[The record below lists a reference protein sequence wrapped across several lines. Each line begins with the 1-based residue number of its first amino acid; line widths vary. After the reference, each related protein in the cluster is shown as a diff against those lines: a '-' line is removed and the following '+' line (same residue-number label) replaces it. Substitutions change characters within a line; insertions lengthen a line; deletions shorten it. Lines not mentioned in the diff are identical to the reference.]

1 MKGKGTRFIWAFLS
15 MIFLLIVYREYQFN
29 ILTPN
34 HEKSL
39 SSIKISA
46 IFSIDGDSDVS
57 LYKGDKLSLIVEG
70 IYSDGSKLPLKDE
83 VKWHLSSEDTATIN
97 NKGILTGI
105 NSGNVEVKASYKGIE
120 SNIIRVNVIDVVLSS
135 IKISV
140 DSASYTTSDVSTY
153 KGGKVSLIAE
163 GIYSDGLKSLL
174 TNEVQWH
181 LSIEDIA
188 KINNKGILTGI
199 NSGNVELKASYKG
212 IESNIINV
220 SINDAVLS
228 SINISIKS
236 TLPDASDA
244 SIHSGGQLLLAA
256 EGVYSDGST
265 SPLTNGLKWHSST
278 VDIAQI
284 NNKGVLTGVN
294 TGGVEVKASYQGIES
309 NIINVSVTDAILSS
323 INISI
328 KSMSSDASDASIY
341 RGDKLS
347 LAAEGI
353 YSDGSTSPLTN
364 EVKWHSSAVGIAQI
378 DDKAILTGIHSGN
391 VDVKA
396 SYQGIESNII
406 NVSITNALLPSIV
419 NTKRVEVK
427 APYEGIESN
436 IDNASISD
444 AVLSSINISIKSMS
458 PDASG
463 ASIYGSPSIYS
474 GGQLSLAA
482 EGVYSDGSTL
492 PLTNKVT
499 WHSSAVDIVQI
510 DDKGILTAVNTGGVE
525 VKASYEGIESR
536 IINVRITDAILS
548 SIAISVKSLSPDASI
563 YSGGKLPFTAEG
575 IYSDG
580 SISPLTNK
588 VAWHS
593 SAIDIA
599 QIDDKGILTG
609 LNTGSVEVKASYE
622 GIESNIINVR
632 ITDAILTSMKISV
645 KSLSPDAFIY
655 SGGKL
660 SFAAEGI
667 YSDGSTSP
675 LTNKVTWYSS
685 AIDIAQIDDK
695 GILTGIAIGNVD
707 VKASY
712 EGIESNI
719 INVRITDAILTSI
732 TISVK
737 SLSPGASEA
746 SIYSGGQLSFAAEGI
761 YSDGSTSP
769 LTNKATW
776 HSSAIDFAQIDDKGI
791 LTGVAIGTVEVK
803 ASYEDIESNIINVRI
818 TDAILTSITISI
830 KSLSPDASIYS
841 GGQLSLA
848 AEGIYSDGSTSPL
861 TKKVTWHSS
870 AVDIAQIDDK
880 GILTGLNT
888 GSVEV
893 KASYEGIESNII
905 NVRITDAILTSITI
919 SVKSLS
925 PDLSEASIYS
935 GGQLSF
941 AAEGIYSDGST
952 SPLTNKVTWHS
963 SAVDIAQIDDKGI
976 LMGVSI
982 GTVEV
987 KASYEGIESNI
998 INVRITDAILS
1009 SITISVKSLS
1019 PDASIYSG
1027 GQLSLAAEGIYSDG
1041 STSLLTNKMTWHSSA
1056 VDIAQIDDEGILTGL
1071 NIGTV
1076 DVKASYEGIESN
1088 IINVRITDA
1097 ILSSITISIKSL
1109 SLDASIYS
1117 GGQLSFVAEGIYSDG
1132 STSLLTNK
1140 VTWHSS
1146 AIDIA
1151 QIDDKGILTG
1161 INIGTV
1167 DVKALYE
1174 GIESNIINVRI
1185 TDAILTSMNISVKSL
1200 SPDAS
1205 EASIYSGGQLSLA
1218 AEGTYSDGSTLPL
1231 TNKVSWHSS
1240 AVDIAQIDDKG
1251 ILTGLNVGAVEV
1263 KASYEGIESNIIN
1276 VSITD
1281 AILTSMNISVKS
1293 LSPDA
1298 SEASIYSGGKLSFAA
1313 EGIYSDGSTSP
1324 LTNKVTW
1331 YSSAVDV
1338 AQIDD
1343 KGILTGVAI
1352 GTVEVK
1358 ASYEGIESNIINV
1371 NITDAI
1377 LTSMNI
1383 SVKSLLPE
1391 ASIYSG
1397 GKLSFAAEGTYSDG
1411 STSPLTNKVTWYSSA
1426 VDIALIDDKG
1436 ILTGVSIG
1444 TVEVKASYEGI
1455 ESNIINVRITD
1466 AILTSMNISVKS
1478 LSSDTSEASIY
1489 SGGQLSFVVEGIYSD
1504 GSTSP
1509 LTNKVTWHSSAV
1521 DIAQIDD
1528 KGILTGVS
1536 IGNVDVK
1543 ASYEG
1548 IESNIINVRITD
1560 AILTS
1565 MNISVK
1571 SLSPDASIYSGGKL
1585 SFAAEGTYSDGSTS
1599 PLTNKVT
1606 WHSSAVDIAQIDD
1619 KGILTGFAIGT
1630 VEVKASYE
1638 GIESNIINVRITD
1651 AILFSIA
1658 ISVKSLSPDASE
1670 ASIYSGGKL
1679 SFAAEG
1685 TYSDGSTSPLTN
1697 KVTWHSS
1704 AIDIAQID
1712 DKGILTGLNTGTV
1725 EVKASYEGIESNIIN
1740 VSITDAIL
1748 LSLETTPAIIS
1759 VPKGVPITLKVN
1771 ATLSDS
1777 SIVDVTKW
1785 VDWSHSSVADSILE
1799 STFVEY
1805 EEGKYQVIASLQGI
1819 HSNVVDI
1826 TVTEAEVVSI
1836 LITPKTDLTVYRNDP
1851 LQLTAIG
1858 TYTDGSEQ
1866 NITTTAEWHSNE
1878 PGIIAVTNKGLA
1890 NYIKDGEAPIYASV
1904 GTVRSNVIS
1913 INGVSLSFSYELDT
1927 NGIFSLDA
1935 LNNSVLRL
1943 VPELSSP
1950 SGLEIHK
1957 TAYVTNYI
1965 DEKFTYTITPEPAN
1979 ELSYI
1984 QLKKDAHIRL
1994 RIPDKDEYLQLPWIR
2009 MLPFLGQMT
2018 IYDTYTNADTS
2029 FKDWGAEELK
2039 IRAYSTTLEKRA
2051 NTLAQPLF
2059 EIELN
2064 NDITVPIIVKKTK
2077 EVDPDKTYTLAI
2089 KTYDERDYIK
2099 LNYKPMR
2106 SSNRLD
2112 SLYLLGFG
2120 IEGESSQQVS
2130 FKVVLIDN
2138 EHNSMEC
2145 GEYTLRP
2152 VVGTE
2157 ITVPSF
2163 LFNGKECI
2171 LINK

>member
-1 MKGKGTRFIWAFLS
+1 MKGKGVRFIWAFLS
-15 MIFLLIVYREYQFN
+15 MIFLLIVYRDYQFN

-70 IYSDGSKLPLKDE
+70 IYSDGSKSPLKDE
-83 VKWHLSSEDTATIN
+83 VKWHLSSEDTAVIN

-236 TLPDASDA
+236 MLPDASDA

-278 VDIAQI
+278 LDIALI
-284 NNKGVLTGVN
+284 NDKGVLTGVN

-309 NIINVSVTDAILSS
+309 NIINVSITDAILSS
-323 INISI
+323 MNISI
-328 KSMSSDASDASIY
+328 KSISSDASDASIY

-378 DDKAILTGIHSGN
+378 DDKGVLTGIHSGN

-396 SYQGIESNII
+396 SYEGIESNII
-406 NVSITNALLPSIV
+406 NVSITNAVLPSII

-427 APYEGIESN
+427 APYEDIESN
-436 IDNASISD
+436 IDNASITD

-510 DDKGILTAVNTGGVE
+510 DDKGILTGVNTGGVE
-525 VKASYEGIESR
+525 VKASYKGIESR

-580 SISPLTNK
+580 STSPLTNKVTWHSSAVDIAQIDDKGILTGVAIGTVQVKASYEGIESNIINVRITDAILSSIAISVKPLSPDASIYSGGQLSLAAEGIYSDGSISPLTNK
-588 VAWHS
+588 VTWHS

-609 LNTGSVEVKASYE
+609 LNTGSVDVKASYE

-632 ITDAILTSMKISV
+632 ITDAILTSMNISV
-645 KSLSPDAFIY
+645 KSLSSDASIY

-675 LTNKVTWYSS
+675 LTNKVTWHSS
-685 AIDIAQIDDK
+685 AVDVAQIDGKGVLTGVAIGTVEVKASYEGIESNIINVRITDAILSSIAISVKPPLPEASIHSGGKLPFTAEGIYSDGSISLLTNKVTWFSSAVDVAQIDDK
-695 GILTGIAIGNVD
+695 GILTGVSIGTVD

-719 INVRITDAILTSI
+719 INVRITDAILSSI
-732 TISVK
+732 AISVK
-737 SLSPGASEA
+737 SLSPDASIYSGGKLSFAAEGIYSDGSTSPLTNKVTWHSSAVDIAQIDDKGVLTGIAIGTADVKASYEGIESNIINVRITDAVLSSIAISVKSLSSEA

-761 YSDGSTSP
+761 YSDGSTSL
-769 LTNKATW
+769 LT
-776 HSSAIDFAQIDDKGI
+776 D
-791 LTGVAIGTVEVK
+791 
-803 ASYEDIESNIINVRI
+803 
-818 TDAILTSITISI
+818 
-830 KSLSPDASIYS
+830 
-841 GGQLSLA
+841 
-848 AEGIYSDGSTSPL
+848 
-861 TKKVTWHSS
+861 KVTWHSS

-880 GILTGLNT
+880 GILTGVSIGTVEVKASYEGIESNIINVRITEAILSSITISVKSLSLDASEASIYSGGQLSLAVEGIYSDGSTSLLTNKATWHSSAVDIAQIDDKGILT
-888 GSVEV
+888 GVAIGTVEV

-905 NVRITDAILTSITI
+905 NVRITDAILTSMNI

-925 PDLSEASIYS
+925 PDASIYS

-976 LMGVSI
+976 LTGLNTGS
-982 GTVEV
+982 VEV
-987 KASYEGIESNI
+987 KASYEGIESN
-998 INVRITDAILS
+998 V
-1009 SITISVKSLS
+1009 
-1019 PDASIYSG
+1019 
-1027 GQLSLAAEGIYSDG
+1027 
-1041 STSLLTNKMTWHSSA
+1041 
-1056 VDIAQIDDEGILTGL
+1056 
-1071 NIGTV
+1071 
-1076 DVKASYEGIESN
+1076 
-1088 IINVRITDA
+1088 
-1097 ILSSITISIKSL
+1097 
-1109 SLDASIYS
+1109 
-1117 GGQLSFVAEGIYSDG
+1117 
-1132 STSLLTNK
+1132 
-1140 VTWHSS
+1140 
-1146 AIDIA
+1146 
-1151 QIDDKGILTG
+1151 
-1161 INIGTV
+1161 
-1167 DVKALYE
+1167 
-1174 GIESNIINVRI
+1174 
-1185 TDAILTSMNISVKSL
+1185 
-1200 SPDAS
+1200 
-1205 EASIYSGGQLSLA
+1205 
-1218 AEGTYSDGSTLPL
+1218 
-1231 TNKVSWHSS
+1231 
-1240 AVDIAQIDDKG
+1240 
-1251 ILTGLNVGAVEV
+1251 
-1263 KASYEGIESNIIN
+1263 IN

-1281 AILTSMNISVKS
+1281 AILSSIAISVKS
-1293 LSPDA
+1293 LSPD
-1298 SEASIYSGGKLSFAA
+1298 ASIYSGGKLSFAA

-1324 LTNKVTW
+1324 LTNK
-1331 YSSAVDV
+1331 A
-1338 AQIDD
+1338 
-1343 KGILTGVAI
+1343 
-1352 GTVEVK
+1352 
-1358 ASYEGIESNIINV
+1358 
-1371 NITDAI
+1371 
-1377 LTSMNI
+1377 
-1383 SVKSLLPE
+1383 
-1391 ASIYSG
+1391 
-1397 GKLSFAAEGTYSDG
+1397 
-1411 STSPLTNKVTWYSSA
+1411 
-1426 VDIALIDDKG
+1426 
-1436 ILTGVSIG
+1436 
-1444 TVEVKASYEGI
+1444 
-1455 ESNIINVRITD
+1455 
-1466 AILTSMNISVKS
+1466 
-1478 LSSDTSEASIY
+1478 
-1489 SGGQLSFVVEGIYSD
+1489 
-1504 GSTSP
+1504 
-1509 LTNKVTWHSSAV
+1509 
-1521 DIAQIDD
+1521 
-1528 KGILTGVS
+1528 
-1536 IGNVDVK
+1536 
-1543 ASYEG
+1543 
-1548 IESNIINVRITD
+1548 
-1560 AILTS
+1560 
-1565 MNISVK
+1565 
-1571 SLSPDASIYSGGKL
+1571 
-1585 SFAAEGTYSDGSTS
+1585 
-1599 PLTNKVT
+1599 
-1606 WHSSAVDIAQIDD
+1606 
-1619 KGILTGFAIGT
+1619 
-1630 VEVKASYE
+1630 
-1638 GIESNIINVRITD
+1638 
-1651 AILFSIA
+1651 
-1658 ISVKSLSPDASE
+1658 
-1670 ASIYSGGKL
+1670 
-1679 SFAAEG
+1679 
-1685 TYSDGSTSPLTN
+1685 
-1697 KVTWHSS
+1697 TWHSS

-1836 LITPKTDLTVYRNDP
+1836 LITPNTDLTVYRNDP

-1858 TYTDGSEQ
+1858 KYTDGSEQ
-1866 NITTTAEWHSNE
+1866 NITTTAEWHSDE

-1935 LNNSVLRL
+1935 LNNSVLRI

-1994 RIPDKDEYLQLPWIR
+1994 RIPDKDEYLQRPWIR

-2064 NDITVPIIVKKTK
+2064 NDITVPIVVKKTK

-2099 LNYKPMR
+2099 LNYTPMR

-2120 IEGESSQQVS
+2120 IEGESSERVS

-2163 LFNGKECI
+2163 MFNGKECI

>member
-1 MKGKGTRFIWAFLS
+1 

-29 ILTPN
+29 ILNPN

-46 IFSIDGDSDVS
+46 IFSIDGDSEVS

-70 IYSDGSKLPLKDE
+70 IYSDGSKSPLKDE

-236 TLPDASDA
+236 MLPDASDA
-244 SIHSGGQLLLAA
+244 SIHSGGQLLFAA

-278 VDIAQI
+278 LDIALI
-284 NNKGVLTGVN
+284 NDKGVLTGVN

-328 KSMSSDASDASIY
+328 KSMSYDASDASIY

-510 DDKGILTAVNTGGVE
+510 DDKGILTGVNTGGVE
-525 VKASYEGIESR
+525 VKASYKGIESR

-588 VAWHS
+588 VTWHSSAIDIAQIDDKGILTGVAIGTVEVKASYEGIESNIINVRITDAILSSITISVKSLSPHASIYSGGQLSFAAEGIYSDGSTSALTNKVTWYSSAVDVAQIDDKGILTGVAIGTVEVKASYEGIESNIINVRITDAILTSMNISVKSLSPDASEASIYSGGQLSFAAEGIYSDGSTSPLTNKVTWYSSAVDIAQIDDKGILTGVNTGTIDVKASYEGIESNIINVRITDAILSSIAISVKSLSPDASIYSGGQLSLAAEGVYSDGTTSSLTNKVTWHSSVIDIAQIDDKGILTGVSIGTVDVKASYEGIESNMINVRITDAILTSMNISVKSLSPDASEASIYSGGQLSLAAEGIYSDGSTSPLTNKVTWHS

-632 ITDAILTSMKISV
+632 ITDAILTSMNISV
-645 KSLSPDAFIY
+645 KSLSSDASIY

-675 LTNKVTWYSS
+675 LTNKVTWHSS
-685 AIDIAQIDDK
+685 AVDVAQIDGK
-695 GILTGIAIGNVD
+695 GV
-707 VKASY
+707 
-712 EGIESNI
+712 
-719 INVRITDAILTSI
+719 
-732 TISVK
+732 
-737 SLSPGASEA
+737 
-746 SIYSGGQLSFAAEGI
+746 
-761 YSDGSTSP
+761 
-769 LTNKATW
+769 
-776 HSSAIDFAQIDDKGI
+776 

-803 ASYEDIESNIINVRI
+803 AS
-818 TDAILTSITISI
+818 
-830 KSLSPDASIYS
+830 
-841 GGQLSLA
+841 
-848 AEGIYSDGSTSPL
+848 
-861 TKKVTWHSS
+861 
-870 AVDIAQIDDK
+870 
-880 GILTGLNT
+880 
-888 GSVEV
+888 
-893 KASYEGIESNII
+893 
-905 NVRITDAILTSITI
+905 
-919 SVKSLS
+919 
-925 PDLSEASIYS
+925 
-935 GGQLSF
+935 
-941 AAEGIYSDGST
+941 
-952 SPLTNKVTWHS
+952 
-963 SAVDIAQIDDKGI
+963 
-976 LMGVSI
+976 
-982 GTVEV
+982 
-987 KASYEGIESNI
+987 
-998 INVRITDAILS
+998 
-1009 SITISVKSLS
+1009 
-1019 PDASIYSG
+1019 
-1027 GQLSLAAEGIYSDG
+1027 
-1041 STSLLTNKMTWHSSA
+1041 
-1056 VDIAQIDDEGILTGL
+1056 
-1071 NIGTV
+1071 
-1076 DVKASYEGIESN
+1076 
-1088 IINVRITDA
+1088 
-1097 ILSSITISIKSL
+1097 
-1109 SLDASIYS
+1109 
-1117 GGQLSFVAEGIYSDG
+1117 
-1132 STSLLTNK
+1132 
-1140 VTWHSS
+1140 
-1146 AIDIA
+1146 
-1151 QIDDKGILTG
+1151 
-1161 INIGTV
+1161 
-1167 DVKALYE
+1167 YE

-1218 AEGTYSDGSTLPL
+1218 AEGTYSDGSTLSL
-1231 TNKVSWHSS
+1231 TNKVTWHSS

-1251 ILTGLNVGAVEV
+1251 ILTGLNTG
-1263 KASYEGIESNIIN
+1263 
-1276 VSITD
+1276 
-1281 AILTSMNISVKS
+1281 SV
-1293 LSPDA
+1293 D
-1298 SEASIYSGGKLSFAA
+1298 
-1313 EGIYSDGSTSP
+1313 
-1324 LTNKVTW
+1324 
-1331 YSSAVDV
+1331 
-1338 AQIDD
+1338 
-1343 KGILTGVAI
+1343 
-1352 GTVEVK
+1352 
-1358 ASYEGIESNIINV
+1358 
-1371 NITDAI
+1371 
-1377 LTSMNI
+1377 
-1383 SVKSLLPE
+1383 
-1391 ASIYSG
+1391 
-1397 GKLSFAAEGTYSDG
+1397 
-1411 STSPLTNKVTWYSSA
+1411 
-1426 VDIALIDDKG
+1426 
-1436 ILTGVSIG
+1436 
-1444 TVEVKASYEGI
+1444 VKASYEGI

-1478 LSSDTSEASIY
+1478 LSSEVSDASIY
-1489 SGGQLSFVVEGIYSD
+1489 SGGKLSFSAEGIYSDGTTSPLTNKVNWHSSAVDIALIDDKGILTGVSIGTVDVKASYEGIESNTINVRITDAILSSITISVKSLLPDASEASIHSGGKLPFTAEGIYSD

-1509 LTNKVTWHSSAV
+1509 LTNKVTWHSSAI

-1528 KGILTGVS
+1528 QGILTGVS

-1571 SLSPDASIYSGGKL
+1571 SLSPDASIYSGGQL
-1585 SFAAEGTYSDGSTS
+1585 SFAAEGIYSDGSTS

-1619 KGILTGFAIGT
+1619 KGILTGVNTGT

-1638 GIESNIINVRITD
+1638 GIESNIINVRITE
-1651 AILFSIA
+1651 AILSSIT
-1658 ISVKSLSPDASE
+1658 ISVKSLSSDTSE
-1670 ASIYSGGKL
+1670 ASIYSGGQL

-1685 TYSDGSTSPLTN
+1685 IYSDGSTSPLTN
-1697 KVTWHSS
+1697 KATWHSS
-1704 AIDIAQID
+1704 AVDIAQID

-1725 EVKASYEGIESNIIN
+1725 EVKASYEGIESSIIN

-1759 VPKGVPITLKVN
+1759 VPKGVPVTLKVN

-1836 LITPKTDLTVYRNDP
+1836 LITPNTDITVYRNDP

-1858 TYTDGSEQ
+1858 KYTDGSEQ

-2064 NDITVPIIVKKTK
+2064 NDITVPIVVKKTK

-2120 IEGESSQQVS
+2120 IEGESSEQVS

-2163 LFNGKECI
+2163 MFNGKECI

>member
-15 MIFLLIVYREYQFN
+15 MIFLLIIYREYQLN

-46 IFSIDGDSDVS
+46 IFSIDGDSEVS

-70 IYSDGSKLPLKDE
+70 IYSDGSKSPLKDE

-105 NSGNVEVKASYKGIE
+105 NSGNVEIKAYYKGIE

-153 KGGKVSLIAE
+153 KGGKLSLIAE

-220 SINDAVLS
+220 SINEAVLS

-236 TLPDASDA
+236 MLPDASDA

-278 VDIAQI
+278 LDIAQI
-284 NNKGVLTGVN
+284 NDKGVLTGVN

-309 NIINVSVTDAILSS
+309 NIINVSITDAILSS

-328 KSMSSDASDASIY
+328 KSMSSDASNTSIY

-378 DDKAILTGIHSGN
+378 DDKGVLTGIHSGN

-396 SYQGIESNII
+396 SYEGIESNII
-406 NVSITNALLPSIV
+406 NVSITNAVLPSIV

-436 IDNASISD
+436 IDNASTTD
-444 AVLSSINISIKSMS
+444 TVLSSINISIKSMS

-510 DDKGILTAVNTGGVE
+510 DDKGILTGVNTGGVE
-525 VKASYEGIESR
+525 VKASYKGIESR
-536 IINVRITDAILS
+536 IINVRITDAILTS
-548 SIAISVKSLSPDASI
+548 MKISVKSLSPDTSKASI
-563 YSGGKLPFTAEG
+563 YSGGQLSLTAEG

-580 SISPLTNK
+580 STSPLTNK
-588 VAWHS
+588 VTWHS

-609 LNTGSVEVKASYE
+609 LNTGSLDVKASYE

-632 ITDAILTSMKISV
+632 ITDAILSSIAILV
-645 KSLSPDAFIY
+645 KSLSPDVSIY
-655 SGGKL
+655 SGGQL

-675 LTNKVTWYSS
+675 LTNKVTWRSS
-685 AIDIAQIDDK
+685 AVDIAQIDDK
-695 GILTGIAIGNVD
+695 GILTGLNTGSVQ

-719 INVRITDAILTSI
+719 INVSITDAILTSMN
-732 TISVK
+732 ISVK
-737 SLSPGASEA
+737 SLSSDASEA

-769 LTNKATW
+769 LTNK
-776 HSSAIDFAQIDDKGI
+776 
-791 LTGVAIGTVEVK
+791 
-803 ASYEDIESNIINVRI
+803 
-818 TDAILTSITISI
+818 
-830 KSLSPDASIYS
+830 
-841 GGQLSLA
+841 
-848 AEGIYSDGSTSPL
+848 
-861 TKKVTWHSS
+861 VTWYSS

-905 NVRITDAILTSITI
+905 NVRIADAILSSITI
-919 SVKSLS
+919 SVKSLL
-925 PDLSEASIYS
+925 PEASIYS

-941 AAEGIYSDGST
+941 AAEGTYSDGST
-952 SPLTNKVTWHS
+952 SP
-963 SAVDIAQIDDKGI
+963 
-976 LMGVSI
+976 
-982 GTVEV
+982 
-987 KASYEGIESNI
+987 
-998 INVRITDAILS
+998 
-1009 SITISVKSLS
+1009 
-1019 PDASIYSG
+1019 
-1027 GQLSLAAEGIYSDG
+1027 
-1041 STSLLTNKMTWHSSA
+1041 
-1056 VDIAQIDDEGILTGL
+1056 
-1071 NIGTV
+1071 
-1076 DVKASYEGIESN
+1076 
-1088 IINVRITDA
+1088 
-1097 ILSSITISIKSL
+1097 
-1109 SLDASIYS
+1109 
-1117 GGQLSFVAEGIYSDG
+1117 
-1132 STSLLTNK
+1132 LTNK

-1161 INIGTV
+1161 VAIGTV
-1167 DVKALYE
+1167 DVKASYE

-1205 EASIYSGGQLSLA
+1205 IYSGGQLSFV
-1218 AEGTYSDGSTLPL
+1218 AEGIYSDGSTLPL
-1231 TNKVSWHSS
+1231 TNKV
-1240 AVDIAQIDDKG
+1240 
-1251 ILTGLNVGAVEV
+1251 
-1263 KASYEGIESNIIN
+1263 
-1276 VSITD
+1276 
-1281 AILTSMNISVKS
+1281 
-1293 LSPDA
+1293 
-1298 SEASIYSGGKLSFAA
+1298 
-1313 EGIYSDGSTSP
+1313 
-1324 LTNKVTW
+1324 TW
-1331 YSSAVDV
+1331 YSSALDI
-1338 AQIDD
+1338 AHIDD

-1352 GTVEVK
+1352 GTVE
-1358 ASYEGIESNIINV
+1358 
-1371 NITDAI
+1371 
-1377 LTSMNI
+1377 
-1383 SVKSLLPE
+1383 
-1391 ASIYSG
+1391 
-1397 GKLSFAAEGTYSDG
+1397 
-1411 STSPLTNKVTWYSSA
+1411 
-1426 VDIALIDDKG
+1426 
-1436 ILTGVSIG
+1436 
-1444 TVEVKASYEGI
+1444 
-1455 ESNIINVRITD
+1455 
-1466 AILTSMNISVKS
+1466 
-1478 LSSDTSEASIY
+1478 
-1489 SGGQLSFVVEGIYSD
+1489 
-1504 GSTSP
+1504 
-1509 LTNKVTWHSSAV
+1509 
-1521 DIAQIDD
+1521 
-1528 KGILTGVS
+1528 
-1536 IGNVDVK
+1536 VK

-1585 SFAAEGTYSDGSTS
+1585 SFAAEGIYSDGSTSPLTNKITWHSSAMEIAHIDDKGILTGVSIGTVDVKASYEGIESNIINVRITDAILTSMNISVKSLSPDASIYSGGQLSFVAEGIYSDGSTSPLTNKVTWHSSAMDIAQIDDKGILTGVAIGTVDVKASYEGIESNIINVRITDAILTSMNISVKSLSPDASIYSGGQLSLVAEGIYSDGSTSSLTNKVTWHSSAMDIAQIDDKGILTGVSIGTVEVKASYEGIESNIINVSITDAILTSMNISVKSLSPDASIYSGGQLSFAAEGIYSDGSTS

-1619 KGILTGFAIGT
+1619 KGILTGVAIGS

-1638 GIESNIINVRITD
+1638 GIESNIISVRITE
-1651 AILFSIA
+1651 AILSSIT
-1658 ISVKSLSPDASE
+1658 ISVKSLLPDASE
-1670 ASIYSGGKL
+1670 ASIYSGGQL

-1685 TYSDGSTSPLTN
+1685 IYSDGSTSPLTN
-1697 KVTWHSS
+1697 KVAWYSS
-1704 AIDIAQID
+1704 AVDTAQID
-1712 DKGILTGLNTGTV
+1712 DKGILTGINTGTV

-1740 VSITDAIL
+1740 VTITDAIL

-1819 HSNVVDI
+1819 NSNVVDI

-1927 NGIFSLDA
+1927 NGIFSLEA

-1965 DEKFTYTITPEPAN
+1965 DEKFTYTVTPEPAN

-2064 NDITVPIIVKKTK
+2064 NDITVPIVVKKTK

-2163 LFNGKECI
+2163 MFNGKECI

>member
-1 MKGKGTRFIWAFLS
+1 MKWYLS
-15 MIFLLIVYREYQFN
+15 
-29 ILTPN
+29 T
-34 HEKSL
+34 
-39 SSIKISA
+39 
-46 IFSIDGDSDVS
+46 
-57 LYKGDKLSLIVEG
+57 
-70 IYSDGSKLPLKDE
+70 
-83 VKWHLSSEDTATIN
+83 EDTAVIN
-97 NKGILTGI
+97 NKGILTGV

-153 KGGKVSLIAE
+153 KGGKLSLIAE
-163 GIYSDGLKSLL
+163 GIYSDGLKLLL
-174 TNEVQWH
+174 TNEIQWH
-181 LSIEDIA
+181 LSIEDTA
-188 KINNKGILTGI
+188 VINNKGILTGI

-236 TLPDASDA
+236 MLPDASDA
-244 SIHSGGQLLLAA
+244 SIYSGGQLLLAA
-256 EGVYSDGST
+256 EGVYSDGSI
-265 SPLTNGLKWHSST
+265 SPLTNGLKWHSSV

-294 TGGVEVKASYQGIES
+294 TGGVEVKASYDGIES
-309 NIINVSVTDAILSS
+309 NIINVSITDAILSS

-328 KSMSSDASDASIY
+328 KSMSSDASIY

-347 LAAEGI
+347 LVAEGI

-378 DDKAILTGIHSGN
+378 DDKGILTGIHSGN

-396 SYQGIESNII
+396 SYEGIESNII
-406 NVSITNALLPSIV
+406 NVSITNPVLPSIV
-419 NTKRVEVK
+419 NTKKVEVK

-436 IDNASISD
+436 IDNTSITD

-458 PDASG
+458 PDANG
-463 ASIYGSPSIYS
+463 VSIYGRASIYS

-492 PLTNKVT
+492 LLTNKVT

-510 DDKGILTAVNTGGVE
+510 DDKGILTGVNTGGVE
-525 VKASYEGIESR
+525 VKASYKGIESR

-548 SIAISVKSLSPDASI
+548 SITISVKSLSPDASI
-563 YSGGKLPFTAEG
+563 YSGGQLSFAAEG

-580 SISPLTNK
+580 STSPLTNK
-588 VAWHS
+588 VTWHS

-599 QIDDKGILTG
+599 QIDDKGLLTG
-609 LNTGSVEVKASYE
+609 VNTGGVEVKASYK
-622 GIESNIINVR
+622 GIESRIINVR
-632 ITDAILTSMKISV
+632 ITDAILSSINISV
-645 KSLSPDAFIY
+645 KSLSPDASIY
-655 SGGKL
+655 SGGQL

-667 YSDGSTSP
+667 YSDGSSSP

-737 SLSPGASEA
+737 SLSPSASE
-746 SIYSGGQLSFAAEGI
+746 
-761 YSDGSTSP
+761 
-769 LTNKATW
+769 
-776 HSSAIDFAQIDDKGI
+776 
-791 LTGVAIGTVEVK
+791 
-803 ASYEDIESNIINVRI
+803 
-818 TDAILTSITISI
+818 
-830 KSLSPDASIYS
+830 ASIYS

-848 AEGIYSDGSTSPL
+848 AEGVYSDGSTLPL
-861 TKKVTWHSS
+861 TNKVTWHSS
-870 AVDIAQIDDK
+870 AVDIVQIDDK
-880 GILTGLNT
+880 GILTGVNT
-888 GSVEV
+888 GGVEV
-893 KASYEGIESNII
+893 KASYKGIESRII
-905 NVRITDAILTSITI
+905 NVRITDAILSSIAI

-925 PDLSEASIYS
+925 PDASIYS

-952 SPLTNKVTWHS
+952 SPLTNKVTWYS
-963 SAVDIAQIDDKGI
+963 SAIDIAQIDDKGI
-976 LMGVSI
+976 LTGVST
-982 GTVEV
+982 GTIDV

-998 INVRITDAILS
+998 INIRITDAILS
-1009 SITISVKSLS
+1009 SIAISVKSLS
-1019 PDASIYSG
+1019 PDASIYSGGQLSFAAEGIYSDGSTSPLTNKVTWYSSAIDIAQIDDKGILTGVSTGTIDVKASYEGIESNIINIRITDAILSSIAISVKSLSSEASIYSG

-1041 STSLLTNKMTWHSSA
+1041 TTSPLTNKVSWHSSA
-1056 VDIAQIDDEGILTGL
+1056 VDIAQIDEKGILTGL
-1071 NIGTV
+1071 NTGTV
-1076 DVKASYEGIESN
+1076 EVKAS
-1088 IINVRITDA
+1088 
-1097 ILSSITISIKSL
+1097 
-1109 SLDASIYS
+1109 
-1117 GGQLSFVAEGIYSDG
+1117 
-1132 STSLLTNK
+1132 
-1140 VTWHSS
+1140 
-1146 AIDIA
+1146 
-1151 QIDDKGILTG
+1151 
-1161 INIGTV
+1161 
-1167 DVKALYE
+1167 YE

-1200 SPDAS
+1200 
-1205 EASIYSGGQLSLA
+1205 L
-1218 AEGTYSDGSTLPL
+1218 
-1231 TNKVSWHSS
+1231 
-1240 AVDIAQIDDKG
+1240 
-1251 ILTGLNVGAVEV
+1251 
-1263 KASYEGIESNIIN
+1263 
-1276 VSITD
+1276 
-1281 AILTSMNISVKS
+1281 
-1293 LSPDA
+1293 PDA

-1313 EGIYSDGSTSP
+1313 EGIYSDGSISP

-1331 YSSAVDV
+1331 HSSDVDI

-1343 KGILTGVAI
+1343 KGILTGV
-1352 GTVEVK
+1352 
-1358 ASYEGIESNIINV
+1358 N
-1371 NITDAI
+1371 
-1377 LTSMNI
+1377 
-1383 SVKSLLPE
+1383 
-1391 ASIYSG
+1391 
-1397 GKLSFAAEGTYSDG
+1397 
-1411 STSPLTNKVTWYSSA
+1411 
-1426 VDIALIDDKG
+1426 
-1436 ILTGVSIG
+1436 IG

-1478 LSSDTSEASIY
+1478 LSSDASIY
-1489 SGGQLSFVVEGIYSD
+1489 SGGQLSLAAEGTYSD
-1504 GSTSP
+1504 GSTLP
-1509 LTNKVTWHSSAV
+1509 LTNKVTWYSSDV

-1528 KGILTGVS
+1528 KGILTGLNTGS
-1536 IGNVDVK
+1536 VDVK

-1560 AILTS
+1560 AILS
-1565 MNISVK
+1565 SIAISIK

-1585 SFAAEGTYSDGSTS
+1585 SFAAEGIYSDGSTS
-1599 PLTNKVT
+1599 PLTNEVT
-1606 WHSSAVDIAQIDD
+1606 WHSSDVDIAQIDD
-1619 KGILTGFAIGT
+1619 KGILTG
-1630 VEVKASYE
+1630 V
-1638 GIESNIINVRITD
+1638 
-1651 AILFSIA
+1651 
-1658 ISVKSLSPDASE
+1658 
-1670 ASIYSGGKL
+1670 
-1679 SFAAEG
+1679 
-1685 TYSDGSTSPLTN
+1685 
-1697 KVTWHSS
+1697 
-1704 AIDIAQID
+1704 
-1712 DKGILTGLNTGTV
+1712 NTGTV

-1748 LSLETTPAIIS
+1748 LSLEATPAIIS

-1858 TYTDGSEQ
+1858 KYTDGSEQ
-1866 NITTTAEWHSNE
+1866 NIATTAEWHSNE

-1935 LNNSVLRL
+1935 LNNSVLRI

-1994 RIPDKDEYLQLPWIR
+1994 RIPDKDEYLQRPWIR

-2059 EIELN
+2059 EIELK

-2106 SSNRLD
+2106 SSNRLE

-2120 IEGESSQQVS
+2120 IEGESSEQVS

-2163 LFNGKECI
+2163 MFNGKECL

>member
-1 MKGKGTRFIWAFLS
+1 
-15 MIFLLIVYREYQFN
+15 MIFLLIVCREYQFN
-29 ILTPN
+29 ILNPN

-46 IFSIDGDSDVS
+46 IFSIDGDSEVS

-70 IYSDGSKLPLKDE
+70 IYSDGSKSPLKDE

-105 NSGNVEVKASYKGIE
+105 NSGNVEIKASYKGIE

-153 KGGKVSLIAE
+153 KGGKLSLIAE

-236 TLPDASDA
+236 MLPDASDA

-278 VDIAQI
+278 LDIALI
-284 NNKGVLTGVN
+284 NDKGVLTGVN
-294 TGGVEVKASYQGIES
+294 TGGVEVKASYRGIES
-309 NIINVSVTDAILSS
+309 NIIKVSITEAILSS

-406 NVSITNALLPSIV
+406 NVSITNPVLPSIV

-436 IDNASISD
+436 IDNASTTD
-444 AVLSSINISIKSMS
+444 TVLSSINISIKSMS

-510 DDKGILTAVNTGGVE
+510 DDKGILTGVNTGGVE
-525 VKASYEGIESR
+525 VKASYKGIESR

-580 SISPLTNK
+580 STSPLTNK
-588 VAWHS
+588 VTWHS
-593 SAIDIA
+593 SAVDIA

-609 LNTGSVEVKASYE
+609 VNTGSLEVKASYE

-632 ITDAILTSMKISV
+632 ITDAILTSITISA
-645 KSLSPDAFIY
+645 KSPSPDASIY

-685 AIDIAQIDDK
+685 AID
-695 GILTGIAIGNVD
+695 V
-707 VKASY
+707 
-712 EGIESNI
+712 
-719 INVRITDAILTSI
+719 
-732 TISVK
+732 
-737 SLSPGASEA
+737 
-746 SIYSGGQLSFAAEGI
+746 
-761 YSDGSTSP
+761 
-769 LTNKATW
+769 
-776 HSSAIDFAQIDDKGI
+776 AQIDDKGI
-791 LTGVAIGTVEVK
+791 LTGV
-803 ASYEDIESNIINVRI
+803 
-818 TDAILTSITISI
+818 
-830 KSLSPDASIYS
+830 
-841 GGQLSLA
+841 
-848 AEGIYSDGSTSPL
+848 
-861 TKKVTWHSS
+861 
-870 AVDIAQIDDK
+870 
-880 GILTGLNT
+880 
-888 GSVEV
+888 
-893 KASYEGIESNII
+893 
-905 NVRITDAILTSITI
+905 
-919 SVKSLS
+919 
-925 PDLSEASIYS
+925 
-935 GGQLSF
+935 
-941 AAEGIYSDGST
+941 
-952 SPLTNKVTWHS
+952 
-963 SAVDIAQIDDKGI
+963 
-976 LMGVSI
+976 SI
-982 GTVEV
+982 GT
-987 KASYEGIESNI
+987 
-998 INVRITDAILS
+998 
-1009 SITISVKSLS
+1009 
-1019 PDASIYSG
+1019 
-1027 GQLSLAAEGIYSDG
+1027 
-1041 STSLLTNKMTWHSSA
+1041 
-1056 VDIAQIDDEGILTGL
+1056 
-1071 NIGTV
+1071 
-1076 DVKASYEGIESN
+1076 
-1088 IINVRITDA
+1088 
-1097 ILSSITISIKSL
+1097 
-1109 SLDASIYS
+1109 
-1117 GGQLSFVAEGIYSDG
+1117 
-1132 STSLLTNK
+1132 
-1140 VTWHSS
+1140 
-1146 AIDIA
+1146 
-1151 QIDDKGILTG
+1151 
-1161 INIGTV
+1161 
-1167 DVKALYE
+1167 
-1174 GIESNIINVRI
+1174 
-1185 TDAILTSMNISVKSL
+1185 
-1200 SPDAS
+1200 
-1205 EASIYSGGQLSLA
+1205 
-1218 AEGTYSDGSTLPL
+1218 
-1231 TNKVSWHSS
+1231 
-1240 AVDIAQIDDKG
+1240 
-1251 ILTGLNVGAVEV
+1251 VEV

-1298 SEASIYSGGKLSFAA
+1298 SIYSGGKLPFTA

-1331 YSSAVDV
+1331 HSSAVDI

-1371 NITDAI
+1371 RITDAILSSITISVKSLLPEASIYSGGQLSFVAEGIYSDGSTSPLTNKVKWHSSAVDIAQIDDKGILTGVAIGTVQVKASYEGIESNIINVSITDAI

-1383 SVKSLLPE
+1383 SVKSLSLDT
-1391 ASIYSG
+1391 SIYSG
-1397 GKLSFAAEGTYSDG
+1397 GQLVFAAEGIYSDG
-1411 STSPLTNKVTWYSSA
+1411 STSPLINKVTWYSSA
-1426 VDIALIDDKG
+1426 VDIALIDDEG
-1436 ILTGVSIG
+1436 ILTGLNTGSVD
-1444 TVEVKASYEGI
+1444 VKASYEGI

-1466 AILTSMNISVKS
+1466 AILSSITISVKS
-1478 LSSDTSEASIY
+1478 LLPEASIY
-1489 SGGQLSFVVEGIYSD
+1489 SGGQLSFAAEGIYSD

-1548 IESNIINVRITD
+1548 IESNIINVHITD

-1571 SLSPDASIYSGGKL
+1571 SLSPDASEASIYSGGQLSLAAEGIYSDGSTSPLTNKVTWHSSAVDIAQIDDKGILTGLSIGTVEVKASYEGIESNVINVRITDAILTSMNISVKSLSSDASIYSGGQLSFAAEGIYSDGSTSLLTNKVTWHSSAIDIAQIDDKGILTGLNTGSVEVKASYEGIESNIINVRITEAILSSITISVKSLSPDASIYSGGQL

-1619 KGILTGFAIGT
+1619 KGILTGINTGT

-1638 GIESNIINVRITD
+1638 GIESNIISVRITE
-1651 AILFSIA
+1651 AILSSIT
-1658 ISVKSLSPDASE
+1658 ISVKSLSPDAS
-1670 ASIYSGGKL
+1670 IYSGGQL

-1685 TYSDGSTSPLTN
+1685 IYSDGSTSPLTN

-1712 DKGILTGLNTGTV
+1712 DQGILTGVAIGAV

-1994 RIPDKDEYLQLPWIR
+1994 RIPDKDEYLQRPWIR

-2059 EIELN
+2059 EVKLN

-2163 LFNGKECI
+2163 MFNGKECI

>member
-1 MKGKGTRFIWAFLS
+1 MKGKGIRFIWAFLS

-29 ILTPN
+29 ILNPN

-46 IFSIDGDSDVS
+46 IFSIDGDSEVS

-70 IYSDGSKLPLKDE
+70 IYSDGSKSPLKDE

-236 TLPDASDA
+236 MLPDASDA
-244 SIHSGGQLLLAA
+244 SIHSGGQLLFAA

-278 VDIAQI
+278 LDIALI
-284 NNKGVLTGVN
+284 NDKGVLTGVN

-328 KSMSSDASDASIY
+328 KSMSYDASDASIY

-510 DDKGILTAVNTGGVE
+510 DDKGILTGVNTGGVE
-525 VKASYEGIESR
+525 VKASYKGIESR

-588 VAWHS
+588 VTWHSSAIDIAQIDDKGILTGVAIGTVEVKASYEGIESNIINVRITDAILSSITISVKSLSPHASIYSGGQLSFAAEGIYSDGSTSALTNKVTWYSSAVDVAQIDDKGILTGVAIGTVEVKASYEGIESNIINVRITDAILTSMNISVKSLSPDASEASIYSGGQLSFAAEGIYSDGSTSPLTNKVTWYSSAVDIAQIDDKGILTGVNTGTIDVKASYEGIESNIINVRITDAILSSIAISVKSLSPDASIYSGGQLSLAAEGVYSDGTTSSLTNKVTWHSSVIDIAQIDDKGILTGVSIGTVDVKASYEGIESNMINVRITDAILTSMNISVKSLSPDASEASIYSGGQLSLAAEGIYSDGSTSPLTNKVTWHS

-632 ITDAILTSMKISV
+632 ITDAILTSMNISV
-645 KSLSPDAFIY
+645 KSLSSDASIY

-675 LTNKVTWYSS
+675 LTNKVTWHSS
-685 AIDIAQIDDK
+685 AVDVAQIDGK
-695 GILTGIAIGNVD
+695 GV
-707 VKASY
+707 
-712 EGIESNI
+712 
-719 INVRITDAILTSI
+719 
-732 TISVK
+732 
-737 SLSPGASEA
+737 
-746 SIYSGGQLSFAAEGI
+746 
-761 YSDGSTSP
+761 
-769 LTNKATW
+769 
-776 HSSAIDFAQIDDKGI
+776 

-803 ASYEDIESNIINVRI
+803 AS
-818 TDAILTSITISI
+818 
-830 KSLSPDASIYS
+830 
-841 GGQLSLA
+841 
-848 AEGIYSDGSTSPL
+848 
-861 TKKVTWHSS
+861 
-870 AVDIAQIDDK
+870 
-880 GILTGLNT
+880 
-888 GSVEV
+888 
-893 KASYEGIESNII
+893 
-905 NVRITDAILTSITI
+905 
-919 SVKSLS
+919 
-925 PDLSEASIYS
+925 
-935 GGQLSF
+935 
-941 AAEGIYSDGST
+941 
-952 SPLTNKVTWHS
+952 
-963 SAVDIAQIDDKGI
+963 
-976 LMGVSI
+976 
-982 GTVEV
+982 
-987 KASYEGIESNI
+987 
-998 INVRITDAILS
+998 
-1009 SITISVKSLS
+1009 
-1019 PDASIYSG
+1019 
-1027 GQLSLAAEGIYSDG
+1027 
-1041 STSLLTNKMTWHSSA
+1041 
-1056 VDIAQIDDEGILTGL
+1056 
-1071 NIGTV
+1071 
-1076 DVKASYEGIESN
+1076 
-1088 IINVRITDA
+1088 
-1097 ILSSITISIKSL
+1097 
-1109 SLDASIYS
+1109 
-1117 GGQLSFVAEGIYSDG
+1117 
-1132 STSLLTNK
+1132 
-1140 VTWHSS
+1140 
-1146 AIDIA
+1146 
-1151 QIDDKGILTG
+1151 
-1161 INIGTV
+1161 
-1167 DVKALYE
+1167 YE

-1218 AEGTYSDGSTLPL
+1218 AEGTYSDGSTLSL
-1231 TNKVSWHSS
+1231 TNKVTWHSS

-1251 ILTGLNVGAVEV
+1251 ILTGLNTG
-1263 KASYEGIESNIIN
+1263 
-1276 VSITD
+1276 
-1281 AILTSMNISVKS
+1281 SV
-1293 LSPDA
+1293 D
-1298 SEASIYSGGKLSFAA
+1298 
-1313 EGIYSDGSTSP
+1313 
-1324 LTNKVTW
+1324 
-1331 YSSAVDV
+1331 
-1338 AQIDD
+1338 
-1343 KGILTGVAI
+1343 
-1352 GTVEVK
+1352 
-1358 ASYEGIESNIINV
+1358 
-1371 NITDAI
+1371 
-1377 LTSMNI
+1377 
-1383 SVKSLLPE
+1383 
-1391 ASIYSG
+1391 
-1397 GKLSFAAEGTYSDG
+1397 
-1411 STSPLTNKVTWYSSA
+1411 
-1426 VDIALIDDKG
+1426 
-1436 ILTGVSIG
+1436 
-1444 TVEVKASYEGI
+1444 VKASYEGI

-1478 LSSDTSEASIY
+1478 LSSEVSDASIY
-1489 SGGQLSFVVEGIYSD
+1489 SGGKLSFSAEGIYSDGTTSPLTNKVNWHSSAVDIALIDDKGILTGVSIGTVDVKASYEGIESNTINVRITDAILSSITISVKSLLPDASEASIHSGGKLPFTAEGIYSD

-1509 LTNKVTWHSSAV
+1509 LTNKVTWHSSAI

-1528 KGILTGVS
+1528 QGILTGVS

-1571 SLSPDASIYSGGKL
+1571 SLSPDASIYSGGQL
-1585 SFAAEGTYSDGSTS
+1585 SFAAEGIYSDGSTS

-1619 KGILTGFAIGT
+1619 KGILTGVNTGT

-1638 GIESNIINVRITD
+1638 GIESNIINVRITE
-1651 AILFSIA
+1651 AILSSIT
-1658 ISVKSLSPDASE
+1658 ISVKSLSSDTSE
-1670 ASIYSGGKL
+1670 ASIYSGGQL

-1685 TYSDGSTSPLTN
+1685 IYSDGSTSPLTN
-1697 KVTWHSS
+1697 KATWHSS
-1704 AIDIAQID
+1704 AVDIAQID

-1725 EVKASYEGIESNIIN
+1725 EVKASYEGIESSIIN

-1759 VPKGVPITLKVN
+1759 VPKGVPVTLKVN

-1836 LITPKTDLTVYRNDP
+1836 LITPNTDITVYRNDP

-1858 TYTDGSEQ
+1858 KYTDGSEQ

-2064 NDITVPIIVKKTK
+2064 NDITVPIVVKKTK

-2120 IEGESSQQVS
+2120 IEGESSEQVS

-2163 LFNGKECI
+2163 MFNGKECI

>member
-1 MKGKGTRFIWAFLS
+1 

-29 ILTPN
+29 ILNPN

-46 IFSIDGDSDVS
+46 IFSIDGDSEVS

-70 IYSDGSKLPLKDE
+70 IYSDGYKSPLKDE

-105 NSGNVEVKASYKGIE
+105 KSGNVEIKASYKGIE

-212 IESNIINV
+212 IESNIIKV

-236 TLPDASDA
+236 MLPDASDA

-278 VDIAQI
+278 LDIAQI
-284 NNKGVLTGVN
+284 NDKGVLTGVN

-309 NIINVSVTDAILSS
+309 NIINVSITDAILSS

-328 KSMSSDASDASIY
+328 KSMSSDASNTSIY

-378 DDKAILTGIHSGN
+378 DDKGVLTGIHSGN

-396 SYQGIESNII
+396 SYEGIESNII
-406 NVSITNALLPSIV
+406 NVSITNAVLPSIV

-436 IDNASISD
+436 IDNASTTD
-444 AVLSSINISIKSMS
+444 TVLSSINISIKSMS

-510 DDKGILTAVNTGGVE
+510 DDKGILTGVNTGGVE
-525 VKASYEGIESR
+525 VKASYKGIESRIINVRITDAILSSITISVESLSPDASIYSGGQLSLAAEGIYSDGSTSSLTNKVTWHSSAVDIAQIDEKGILTGVSTGTIDVKASYEGIESR

-548 SIAISVKSLSPDASI
+548 SITISVESLSPDASI
-563 YSGGKLPFTAEG
+563 YSGGQL
-575 IYSDG
+575 
-580 SISPLTNK
+580 
-588 VAWHS
+588 
-593 SAIDIA
+593 
-599 QIDDKGILTG
+599 
-609 LNTGSVEVKASYE
+609 
-622 GIESNIINVR
+622 
-632 ITDAILTSMKISV
+632 
-645 KSLSPDAFIY
+645 SL
-655 SGGKL
+655 
-660 SFAAEGI
+660 AAEGI
-667 YSDGSTSP
+667 YSDGSTSS
-675 LTNKVTWYSS
+675 LTNKVTWHSS
-685 AIDIAQIDDK
+685 AVDIAQIDEK
-695 GILTGIAIGNVD
+695 GILTGVSTGTID

-737 SLSPGASEA
+737 SLSPEASIYSGGQLSFAAEGIYSDGTTSPLTNKVTWHSSAVDIAQIDDKGILTGVAIGSVEVKASYEGVESNVINVRITDAILTSITISVKSLSPDASIYSGGKLPFTAEGIYSDGTTSPLTNKVTWHSSAVDIAQIDDKGILTGVSIGTVEVKASYEGIESNIINVSITDAILTSMNISVKTLSPDASIYSGGKLSFAAEGIYSDGSTSPLTNKVTWHSSAVDIAQIDDKGILTGVSIGTVEVKASYEGIESNIINVSITDAILTSMNISVKTLSPDASIYSGGKLSFAAEGIYSDGSTSPLTNKVTWHSSAVDIAQIDDKGVLTGIAIGTADVKASYEGIESNIINVRITDAILSSIAISVKSLSSEA

-761 YSDGSTSP
+761 YSDGSTSL
-769 LTNKATW
+769 LTNKVTW
-776 HSSAIDFAQIDDKGI
+776 HSSAVDIAQIDDKGI

-803 ASYEDIESNIINVRI
+803 ASYEGIESNIINVRI
-818 TDAILTSITISI
+818 TDAILTSITISV
-830 KSLSPDASIYS
+830 KSLSPDASIYSGGQLSFAAEGTYSDGSKSLLTNKVTWHSSSVDIAQIDDKGILTGVAIGSVDVKASYEGIESNIINVRITDAILSSIAISVKPLSPDASIYS

-848 AEGIYSDGSTSPL
+848 AEGIYSDGSISPL
-861 TKKVTWHSS
+861 TNKVTWHSS
-870 AVDIAQIDDK
+870 AIDIAQIDDK

-925 PDLSEASIYS
+925 PD
-935 GGQLSF
+935 
-941 AAEGIYSDGST
+941 
-952 SPLTNKVTWHS
+952 
-963 SAVDIAQIDDKGI
+963 
-976 LMGVSI
+976 
-982 GTVEV
+982 
-987 KASYEGIESNI
+987 
-998 INVRITDAILS
+998 
-1009 SITISVKSLS
+1009 
-1019 PDASIYSG
+1019 ASIYSG

-1041 STSLLTNKMTWHSSA
+1041 STSPLTNKVMWHSSA
-1056 VDIAQIDDEGILTGL
+1056 VDIAL
-1071 NIGTV
+1071 
-1076 DVKASYEGIESN
+1076 
-1088 IINVRITDA
+1088 
-1097 ILSSITISIKSL
+1097 
-1109 SLDASIYS
+1109 
-1117 GGQLSFVAEGIYSDG
+1117 
-1132 STSLLTNK
+1132 
-1140 VTWHSS
+1140 
-1146 AIDIA
+1146 
-1151 QIDDKGILTG
+1151 
-1161 INIGTV
+1161 
-1167 DVKALYE
+1167 
-1174 GIESNIINVRI
+1174 
-1185 TDAILTSMNISVKSL
+1185 
-1200 SPDAS
+1200 
-1205 EASIYSGGQLSLA
+1205 
-1218 AEGTYSDGSTLPL
+1218 
-1231 TNKVSWHSS
+1231 
-1240 AVDIAQIDDKG
+1240 
-1251 ILTGLNVGAVEV
+1251 
-1263 KASYEGIESNIIN
+1263 
-1276 VSITD
+1276 
-1281 AILTSMNISVKS
+1281 
-1293 LSPDA
+1293 
-1298 SEASIYSGGKLSFAA
+1298 
-1313 EGIYSDGSTSP
+1313 
-1324 LTNKVTW
+1324 
-1331 YSSAVDV
+1331 
-1338 AQIDD
+1338 IDD

-1371 NITDAI
+1371 RITDAI

-1383 SVKSLLPE
+1383 SVKSLSPE

-1411 STSPLTNKVTWYSSA
+1411 STLPLTNKVTWYSSA
-1426 VDIALIDDKG
+1426 VDIAQINDKG

-1444 TVEVKASYEGI
+1444 TVDVKASYEGI

-1489 SGGQLSFVVEGIYSD
+1489 SGGQLSFAAEGIYSD

-1509 LTNKVTWHSSAV
+1509 LTNKVTWYSSAV

-1528 KGILTGVS
+1528 G
-1536 IGNVDVK
+1536 
-1543 ASYEG
+1543 
-1548 IESNIINVRITD
+1548 
-1560 AILTS
+1560 
-1565 MNISVK
+1565 
-1571 SLSPDASIYSGGKL
+1571 
-1585 SFAAEGTYSDGSTS
+1585 
-1599 PLTNKVT
+1599 
-1606 WHSSAVDIAQIDD
+1606 
-1619 KGILTGFAIGT
+1619 
-1630 VEVKASYE
+1630 
-1638 GIESNIINVRITD
+1638 
-1651 AILFSIA
+1651 
-1658 ISVKSLSPDASE
+1658 
-1670 ASIYSGGKL
+1670 
-1679 SFAAEG
+1679 
-1685 TYSDGSTSPLTN
+1685 
-1697 KVTWHSS
+1697 
-1704 AIDIAQID
+1704 
-1712 DKGILTGLNTGTV
+1712 GILTGLNTGTV

-1740 VSITDAIL
+1740 VTITDAIL

-1836 LITPKTDLTVYRNDP
+1836 LITPNTDLTVYRNDP

-1858 TYTDGSEQ
+1858 KYTDGSEQ

-1994 RIPDKDEYLQLPWIR
+1994 RIPDKDEYLQRPWIR

-2064 NDITVPIIVKKTK
+2064 NDITVPIVVKKTK

-2120 IEGESSQQVS
+2120 IEGESSERVS

-2163 LFNGKECI
+2163 MFNGKECI